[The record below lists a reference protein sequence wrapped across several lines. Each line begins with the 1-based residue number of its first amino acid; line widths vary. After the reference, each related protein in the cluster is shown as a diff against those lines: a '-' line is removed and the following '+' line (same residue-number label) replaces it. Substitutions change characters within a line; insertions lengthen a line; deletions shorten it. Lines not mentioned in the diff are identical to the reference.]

1 MSRALCIAAGA
12 LLSAACIAGCSGG
25 AVPGGGRNH
34 APAPAIR
41 VEGMGTEDAISVQ
54 RKDVLKEIGLPVY
67 SGAELVE
74 GSQMAAHDADRSG
87 ISYSARFR
95 SPDAFDDIMR
105 WYERKLNVQ
114 AMSGKVAGTRG
125 ALLTPPKDGKG
136 ASTVTLTQKRDQKT
150 VSITLARFV
159 KGR

>member
-1 MSRALCIAAGA
+1 MGA
-12 LLSAACIAGCSGG
+12 D
-25 AVPGGGRNH
+25 
-34 APAPAIR
+34 
-41 VEGMGTEDAISVQ
+41 DAISVQ
-54 RKDVLKEIGLPVY
+54 RKDVMKQIGLPIY
-67 SGAELVE
+67 TGAKLVE
-74 GSQMAAHDADRSG
+74 GSQMAAQDADRSG

-95 SPDAFDDIMR
+95 STDPFDDVMK
-105 WYERKLNVQ
+105 WYERELNVQ

-136 ASTVTLTQKRDQKT
+136 ARTVTLTQKRDQKT